1 MTARVKAIPQTKPGP
16 KRVYDVGAPKVHGT
30 VISDH
35 GMDCDTV
42 QVEWDSPEPWGKRGL
57 HIKRFLRKVGED
69 AITENEKQVFRNASK
84 FVVMD
89 MSRQLRPLES
99 FEKAKNFIRTS
110 EPKGKAWSVHAVT
123 KAGNS
128 IIVLRSLWNLYD
140 KL

>member
-1 MTARVKAIPQTKPGP
+1 MMAARVKAIPLTKPGP
-16 KRVYDVGAPKVHGT
+16 KRVYDIGAPKVHGT
-30 VISDH
+30 IISDH
-35 GMDCDTV
+35 GIDCETA

-89 MSRQLRPLES
+89 ISHQICVCKTFAHAKAVALE
-99 FEKAKNFIRTS
+99 EKKRKFSI
-110 EPKGKAWSVHAVT
+110 HAVT
-123 KAGNS
+123 KAENS